1 MKEIKALIVDDES
14 NARSAL
20 KGLLEACFDQVNVL
34 GEAKDLPEAIRIIHA
49 TKPDVVFLDIEMPGY
64 SGLDILSFF
73 NAEDVKFKIVFVTAY
88 SEFAIQAFELS
99 AIDYLLKPVRR
110 DQMERVLQ
118 KLESTQAPQLD
129 ALRSNLYKEAERK
142 IALHVGNDV
151 HIVQLKD
158 LSYLKAQRQYTEI
171 GLATGEKLITSKNL
185 MEYMLLEKMG
195 PFHRISRSFII
206 NLLHVKKIL
215 KQSGH
220 VVLMEC
226 GESISINAD
235 KKNEL
240 LERINF
246 EKL

>member
-1 MKEIKALIVDDES
+1 MA
-14 NARSAL
+14 
-20 KGLLEACFDQVNVL
+20 
-34 GEAKDLPEAIRIIHA
+34 
-49 TKPDVVFLDIEMPGY
+49 
-64 SGLDILSFF
+64 
-73 NAEDVKFKIVFVTAY
+73 
-88 SEFAIQAFELS
+88 
-99 AIDYLLKPVRR
+99 
-110 DQMERVLQ
+110 
-118 KLESTQAPQLD
+118 QLD
-129 ALRSNLYKEAERK
+129 ALRSNLYKDGEGK

-151 HIVQLKD
+151 HIVQLNE

-206 NLLHVKKIL
+206 NLLRVKKIL

-226 GESISINAD
+226 GESIPINAE
-235 KKNEL
+235 KKQEL